1 MMLANY
7 KTIGRSPTGLI
18 LAATGRK
25 FAQCKSRIYQIEMM
39 GDRSWN
45 LLQYATEKAP
55 LPLDGYTAEEAAEF
69 KDSIR
74 QKIVDDLKSMT
85 GEELIELVKQNAAKV
100 EEEKVEI
107 PATEPLSGTEEGKER
122 VQDDADLIDAGIIA
136 EMVAG
141 LCTKSQKETFI
152 KVITKYISHREQ
164 EQRNA
169 EDVLFD
175 MFASEETGLISMGK
189 FLAGLKTTGIRR
201 NDPRVRELM
210 DNLKKVHKLNNYE
223 TGSSAETQHLN
234 RETFKA
240 VVAPNIVLIAKAF
253 RQQFVIPDFTSFVKD
268 IEDIYNRCKTNTL
281 GKLADYIP
289 QLARYNP
296 DSWGLSICTIDGQR
310 FSIGDVDV
318 PFTLQSCSKPLT
330 YAIALEKL
338 GPKVVHSYVGQ
349 EPSGRNFNELVL
361 DQNKKPHNPMIN
373 AGAIL
378 TCSLMNAL
386 VKPDMTSAE
395 IFDYTMSWFKRLSGG
410 EYIGFNNAVFLSERE
425 AADRNYALGFYM
437 RENKCFPKRTNLKEV
452 MDFYF
457 QCCSMETNCEAMS
470 VIAASLANGGI
481 CPTTEEKVFRP
492 EVIRDVLSIM
502 HSCGTYDYS
511 GQFAFKVGLPAKS
524 GVSGGM
530 MLVIPNVMGIFAW
543 SPPLDHLGNTVRG
556 LQFCEELVSMF
567 NFHRY
572 DNLKHLSNKKDPRK
586 HRYETKGLS
595 IVNLLFSAASGD
607 VTALRRHRLS
617 GMDITLADYD
627 GRTALHLAASEGH
640 LECVKFLLEQCHVP
654 HNPKDRWGNLP
665 VDEAENFGHSHVV
678 EFLRSWAE
686 KADQSSE
693 ECKPEAVTSKTQAD
707 EVSSSS
713 NSSSSPGS
721 SPCASLSTEDLLG
734 QNSRILNDFLKLNS
748 NFTFQE
754 ICSTSDLETSPTT
767 SPIPTPVESGSRA
780 GSGRSSPVPSDA
792 GSTASAGSSIDDKT
806 KPGL

>member
-1 MMLANY
+1 
-7 KTIGRSPTGLI
+7 
-18 LAATGRK
+18 
-25 FAQCKSRIYQIEMM
+25 M

-55 LPLDGYTAEEAAEF
+55 LPLDGYTAEEAAQF

-85 GEELIELVKQNAAKV
+85 GEELIELVKKNAAKL
-100 EEEKVEI
+100 EEEKAQEI
-107 PATEPLSGTEEGKER
+107 PIKETSASEKGQQR
-122 VQDDADLIDAGIIA
+122 IQDDADLIDAGIIG

-141 LCTKSQKETFI
+141 LCTKSQKETFV

-253 RQQFVIPDFTSFVKD
+253 RQQFVIPDFSSFVKD
-268 IEDIYNRCKTNTL
+268 IEEIYCRCKSNTL

-289 QLARYNP
+289 QLARYSP
-296 DSWGLSICTIDGQR
+296 DFWGVSICTVDGQR
-310 FSIGDVDV
+310 YSIGDVEE

-452 MDFYF
+452 MDYYF

-556 LQFCEELVSMF
+556 LQFCEELVNMF

-572 DNLKHLSNKKDPRK
+572 DNLKHLSSKKDPRK

-665 VDEAENFGHSHVV
+665 VDEAENFGHRHVV
-678 EFLRSWAE
+678 EFLCSWAE
-686 KADQSSE
+686 KADVASE
-693 ECKPEAVTSKTQAD
+693 ECKPEAVTTKTQAD
-707 EVSSSS
+707 E
-713 NSSSSPGS
+713 
-721 SPCASLSTEDLLG
+721 
-734 QNSRILNDFLKLNS
+734 
-748 NFTFQE
+748 E
-754 ICSTSDLETSPTT
+754 IVSTSDLETSPAT
-767 SPIPTPVESGSRA
+767 SPIPTPAEPGTPA

-792 GSTASAGSSIDDKT
+792 GSTASVGSGSSREDKT

>member
-1 MMLANY
+1 
-7 KTIGRSPTGLI
+7 
-18 LAATGRK
+18 
-25 FAQCKSRIYQIEMM
+25 MM

-707 EVSSSS
+707 E
-713 NSSSSPGS
+713 
-721 SPCASLSTEDLLG
+721 
-734 QNSRILNDFLKLNS
+734 
-748 NFTFQE
+748 E

>member
-1 MMLANY
+1 M
-7 KTIGRSPTGLI
+7 GERSL
-18 LAATGRK
+18 
-25 FAQCKSRIYQIEMM
+25 S
-39 GDRSWN
+39 
-45 LLQYATEKAP
+45 LLQYATEQAP
-55 LPLDGYTAEEAAEF
+55 LPLDGYTPEEAAEF

-74 QKIVDDLKSMT
+74 QKILDDLKSMS
-85 GEELIELVKQNAAKV
+85 GEQLIQLVKQNAAKV
-100 EEEKVEI
+100 AEEEEQQL
-107 PATEPLSGTEEGKER
+107 AEP
-122 VQDDADLIDAGIIA
+122 VQDDADLIDANIIA

-141 LCTKSQKETFI
+141 ICTKSQKATFI
-152 KVITKYISHREQ
+152 KVITKYIRNQRRNYSIRPHREQ

-240 VVAPNIVLIAKAF
+240 VVSPNIVLIAKAF
-253 RQQFVIPDFTSFVKD
+253 RQQFVIPDFSSFVKD
-268 IEDIYNRCKTNTL
+268 IEDIYIRCKSNTE

-289 QLARYNP
+289 QLARYSPNF
-296 DSWGLSICTIDGQR
+296 WGVSICTIDGQR
-310 FSIGDVDV
+310 FSIGDVEE

-338 GPKVVHSYVGQ
+338 GPKVVHSFVGQ
-349 EPSGRNFNELVL
+349 EPSGRIFNELVL

-452 MDFYF
+452 MDYYF
-457 QCCSMETNCEAMS
+457 QCCAMETNCEAMS

-543 SPPLDHLGNTVRG
+543 SPPLDQLGNTVRG
-556 LQFCEELVSMF
+556 LQFCEELVNTF

-665 VDEAENFGHSHVV
+665 VDEAENFCHSDVV
-678 EFLRSWAE
+678 DFLKRWAE
-686 KADQSSE
+686 NAKDAPQ
-693 ECKPEAVTSKTQAD
+693 ECITESVTTKTAAD
-707 EVSSSS
+707 EELPCNTTELASSPLPPTESEPR
-713 NSSSSPGS
+713 SSSPVS
-721 SPCASLSTEDLLG
+721 SE
-734 QNSRILNDFLKLNS
+734 
-748 NFTFQE
+748 
-754 ICSTSDLETSPTT
+754 
-767 SPIPTPVESGSRA
+767 
-780 GSGRSSPVPSDA
+780 A
-792 GSTASAGSSIDDKT
+792 GSTAILASVDKT

>member
-1 MMLANY
+1 M
-7 KTIGRSPTGLI
+7 GERSL
-18 LAATGRK
+18 
-25 FAQCKSRIYQIEMM
+25 S
-39 GDRSWN
+39 
-45 LLQYATEKAP
+45 LLQYATEQAP
-55 LPLDGYTAEEAAEF
+55 LPLDGYTPEEAAEF

-74 QKIVDDLKSMT
+74 QKILDDLKSMS
-85 GEELIELVKQNAAKV
+85 GEQLIQLVKQNAAKV
-100 EEEKVEI
+100 AEEEEQQQ
-107 PATEPLSGTEEGKER
+107 AEP
-122 VQDDADLIDAGIIA
+122 VQDDADLIDANIIA

-141 LCTKSQKETFI
+141 ICTKSQKATFI
-152 KVITKYISHREQ
+152 KVITKYIRNQRRNYSIRPHREQ

-240 VVAPNIVLIAKAF
+240 VVSPNIVLIAKAF
-253 RQQFVIPDFTSFVKD
+253 RQQFVIPDFSSFVKD
-268 IEDIYNRCKTNTL
+268 IEDIYIRCKSNTE

-289 QLARYNP
+289 QLARYSPNF
-296 DSWGLSICTIDGQR
+296 WGVSICTIDGQR
-310 FSIGDVDV
+310 FSIGDVEE

-338 GPKVVHSYVGQ
+338 GPKVVHSFVGQ
-349 EPSGRNFNELVL
+349 EPSGRIFNELVL

-452 MDFYF
+452 MDYYF
-457 QCCSMETNCEAMS
+457 QCCAMETNCEAMS

-543 SPPLDHLGNTVRG
+543 SPPLDQLGNTVRG
-556 LQFCEELVSMF
+556 LQFCEELVNTF

-665 VDEAENFGHSHVV
+665 VDEAENFCHSDVV
-678 EFLRSWAE
+678 DFLKRWAE
-686 KADQSSE
+686 NAKDAPQ
-693 ECKPEAVTSKTQAD
+693 ECITESVTTKTAAD
-707 EVSSSS
+707 EELPCNTTELASSPLPPAESEPR
-713 NSSSSPGS
+713 SSSPVS
-721 SPCASLSTEDLLG
+721 SE
-734 QNSRILNDFLKLNS
+734 
-748 NFTFQE
+748 
-754 ICSTSDLETSPTT
+754 
-767 SPIPTPVESGSRA
+767 
-780 GSGRSSPVPSDA
+780 A
-792 GSTASAGSSIDDKT
+792 GSTASLASVDKT